1 VSTQL
6 PLDLRLR
13 DGSSFANFLASGNE
27 EVRARLR
34 ALVAKREPGNVFLW
48 GERAAG
54 KTHLLEAACREIQD
68 QGGLARYVPL
78 SAADAKPAMLE
89 DAEHADLVCLDDVEA
104 VAGNRDWEAALF
116 AVIER
121 VRDQRGRLIAAG
133 IGPPGSIG
141 LRLPDL
147 ATRLAW
153 GTVYQVRALD
163 DDGKIAA
170 IRLRAKNR
178 GLEVPLEAAR
188 YILNRYPRDMV
199 SLFALLER
207 IDVASLATRRRVTI
221 PFLRS
226 LEPGERAR

>member
-1 VSTQL
+1 MSRQL

-27 EVRARLR
+27 EVSAGLR
-34 ALVAKREPGNVFLW
+34 ALVSKRAPGSIFLW

-54 KTHLLEAACREIQD
+54 KTHLLEAACRVIQE

-78 SAADAKPAMLE
+78 STGELSPAVLE
-89 DAEHADLVCLDDVEA
+89 DAEHAELVCLDDVECI
-104 VAGNRDWEAALF
+104 AGDRDWEAALF
-116 AVIER
+116 ALVER
-121 VRDQRGRLIAAG
+121 VRDQRGRLLATA
-133 IGPPGSIG
+133 IGPPGNIG

-153 GTVYQVRALD
+153 GTVYQLRALD
-163 DDGKIAA
+163 DAGKIAA
-170 IRLRAKNR
+170 IRLRASNR
-178 GLEVPLEAAR
+178 GLDMPLEAAR

-199 SLFALLER
+199 SLFALLAR
-207 IDVASLATRRRVTI
+207 IDTASLASRRRVTV

-226 LEPGERAR
+226 LEG